1 MLKDNVDVFPAGF
14 KEIERATKE
23 LDFDQLSDP
32 LLGTLLSTL
41 AASKSKGKFLE
52 LGTGSGFST
61 SFLLKGMDKES
72 SLVSI
77 DNNPALV
84 VIAEKY
90 LGADKR
96 VKFIIGNGED
106 LILETKNESI
116 DFIFADTWPGKY
128 NHLDETLDLL
138 KIGGI
143 YLIDDMLP
151 QDNWPEGHCIKANN
165 LVNYLEQRKDLLI
178 TKMRW
183 STGIIICTK
192 KHNKAIHRT

>member
-84 VIAEKY
+84 SIAEKY
-90 LGADKR
+90 LGTDKR
-96 VKFIIGNGED
+96 VKFIVGNGED
-106 LILETKNESI
+106 LILETKNESM

-165 LVNYLEQRKDLLI
+165 LVNYLEQRKDFLI

-183 STGIIICTK
+183 STGVIICTK
-192 KHNKAIHRT
+192 KT